1 MYGVLEEEFEEMSIE
16 VNEKGE
22 ITHSSEK
29 VKSKVFEKI
38 YLDLQEDETE
48 FANES
53 FKEMYQLIIEEFN
66 TYQNFKAERLI
77 RKLPPEKAE
86 LITHILFDSERYE
99 LHNWI
104 GQEIYV
110 KDKNQTI
117 SQVVSE
123 TIFNLRR
130 YLISMKINELAQDI
144 KNLKDESLKKET
156 LKETFEYTALK
167 KLLSDK
173 LNRVL

>member
-1 MYGVLEEEFEEMSIE
+1 M
-16 VNEKGE
+16 
-22 ITHSSEK
+22 
-29 VKSKVFEKI
+29 
-38 YLDLQEDETE
+38 
-48 FANES
+48 
-53 FKEMYQLIIEEFN
+53 
-66 TYQNFKAERLI
+66 ER
-77 RKLPPEKAE
+77 
-86 LITHILFDSERYE
+86 
-99 LHNWI
+99 
-104 GQEIYV
+104 EIYV

-130 YLISMKINELAQDI
+130 YLISMKINELAQEI

-156 LKETFEYTALK
+156 LKETLEYSTLK

>member
-1 MYGVLEEEFEEMSIE
+1 MTQG
-16 VNEKGE
+16 
-22 ITHSSEK
+22 
-29 VKSKVFEKI
+29 
-38 YLDLQEDETE
+38 
-48 FANES
+48 
-53 FKEMYQLIIEEFN
+53 
-66 TYQNFKAERLI
+66 R
-77 RKLPPEKAE
+77 
-86 LITHILFDSERYE
+86 
-99 LHNWI
+99 
-104 GQEIYV
+104 EIYV

-130 YLISMKINELAQDI
+130 YLISMKINELAQEI

-156 LKETFEYTALK
+156 LKETLEYSTLK